1 MTRDAET
8 RSALPGT
15 ERVDRAAVGV
25 SGNGPAPPHRAPSGS
40 EVPLF

>member
-15 ERVDRAAVGV
+15 ERVDGAAVGV
-25 SGNGPAPPHRAPSGS
+25 SGNEQAPHRAPSNS